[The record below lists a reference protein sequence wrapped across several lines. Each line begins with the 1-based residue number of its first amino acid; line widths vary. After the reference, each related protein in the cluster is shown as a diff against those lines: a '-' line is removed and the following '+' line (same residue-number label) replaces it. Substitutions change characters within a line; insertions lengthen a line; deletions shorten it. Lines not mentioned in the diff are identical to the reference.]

1 MTDAIPSSLRQLARD
16 LAIDIGRQ
24 ALHRRHAGPFAISE
38 KASPTDMV
46 TEVDRW
52 AETEIVA
59 AITAARPGDS
69 IMGEEGTA
77 VRGDSGV
84 EWFIDPIDGTT
95 NFVFDIPEWC
105 VSIGAAIDG
114 QMVAGAVSV
123 PMLDEIYCAH
133 RGGGAARNG
142 VPISARTQP
151 GLATALI
158 ATGFGYLADRRRQQ
172 AEVLVRLLPQVRDIR
187 RSGSAAYDLC
197 AVACGRLD
205 AYYEIGINAW
215 DVAAGEI
222 IASEAGA
229 RVTGLTHPT
238 ARQGS
243 VLAVADVLYDDV
255 RRAID
260 AAGGGWPSPSDRP
273 GS

>member
-1 MTDAIPSSLRQLARD
+1 MTGAAALRRLARE
-16 LAIDIGRQ
+16 LVVDIGRQ
-24 ALHRRHAGPFAISE
+24 ALERRRSTPFSIDE
-38 KASPTDMV
+38 KSSPTDIV

-52 AETEIVA
+52 AEAEIVSR
-59 AITAARPGDS
+59 ITALRPDDS
-69 IMGEEGTA
+69 IVGEEGTA
-77 VRGDSGV
+77 VRGTSGV

-105 VSIGAAIDG
+105 VSIGAALEG
-114 QMVAGAVSV
+114 RMVAGAVSV
-123 PMLDEIYCAH
+123 PVLDEVYCAH
-133 RGGGAARNG
+133 LGGGASRNG
-142 VPISARTQP
+142 VPIAIRVQT

-158 ATGFGYLADRRRQQ
+158 ATGFSYLAERRHRQ
-172 AEVLVRLLPQVRDIR
+172 AETLVRLLPQVRDIR

-197 AVACGRLD
+197 AVACGRVD

-229 RVTGLTHPT
+229 RVTGLVHET
-238 ARQGS
+238 AREGS
-243 VLAVADVLYDDV
+243 VLAAAGVLYDDI
-255 RRAID
+255 RRAIG
-260 AAGGGWPSPSDRP
+260 AAADKEHGATSTWEP